1 MACWS
6 KIQIFPWFK
15 FELKLNVIL
24 WVQRTQNALKHECFW
39 CLVTY
44 FVMWE
49 DIRYA
54 SPPLNFTK
62 LSAILQT
69 SEHDLAY
76 LCTIKAS
83 VTKCPPCEQGSTT
96 ATKVPSQHSGEIVFS
111 ARCTLASVCRDV
123 IYEPLHIVFLCGF
136 LISLNARGFWTNK
149 SEMNGK
155 TCFEQLYFY
164 IL

>member
-1 MACWS
+1 MSPENPECAEARMLLVFSDLLRDVRGHPVC
-6 KIQIFPWFK
+6 FP
-15 FELKLNVIL
+15 
-24 WVQRTQNALKHECFW
+24 
-39 CLVTY
+39 
-44 FVMWE
+44 
-49 DIRYA
+49 
-54 SPPLNFTK
+54 PPLNFTK

-76 LCTIKAS
+76 PCTIKAS

-111 ARCTLASVCRDV
+111 ARCTLASVCQDV